1 MKKVKVYRQIG
12 PDGLLADRCNADG
25 TETKLSQRCVQ
36 GDKEVSQVREEVL
49 VFAQTP
55 VPSKVQHEPND
66 EKLMSTR
73 KHEKSFHQNTID
85 IDLELKKREQDGSKN
100 KNIDCGQNETSE
112 NTSDTADSA
121 ATTSMEQKQ
130 SEQTPQ
136 HTVVID
142 IYGKGKKPPITKYT
156 DVTWIDQ
163 STYVVADEGNENVI
177 IVKLVEDV
185 ERRLIHVKN
194 AVTVAKF
201 GGYLAVKTLMKQVN
215 IFTYPELKLSK
226 TCDGV
231 SAIAAHS
238 SNLILVTKSHIE
250 IHVSNKLAVG
260 KKISFQEKG
269 NAFKFKNVFA
279 ACYLS
284 NKTFAVT
291 DAIDKY
297 LHFIDCDGNIHAKVS
312 YTQSGSFGAI
322 ACDENNLVYLASY
335 NKDLVKVYNTNA
347 MCVRRISLGGVLC
360 TRSLSVLSENQILIA
375 TPDMVRLYNLE
386 YVHE

>member
-12 PDGLLADRCNADG
+12 PDGLLANRCNADG
-25 TETKLSQRCVQ
+25 TETKLSQQCVQ

-112 NTSDTADSA
+112 NTSDTADSD
-121 ATTSMEQKQ
+121 ATISMEQKQ

-136 HTVVID
+136 RTVVID

-163 STYVVADEGNENVI
+163 STYAVADEGNENVI
-177 IVKLVEDV
+177 IIKLAGENV
-185 ERRLIHVKN
+185 ERRLVHVKD

-201 GGYLAVKTLMKQVN
+201 DVYLAVRTRKGKVN
-215 IFTYPELKLSK
+215 IFTYPKLKLSK
-226 TCDGV
+226 TYDGI
-231 SAIAAHS
+231 SAIASHS
-238 SNLILVTKSHIE
+238 SSLILLTKSHIE
-250 IHVSNKLAVG
+250 IHVSNKLA
-260 KKISFQEKG
+260 IEKR
-269 NAFKFKNVFA
+269 
-279 ACYLS
+279 YLFEKMERRLNS
-284 NKTFAVT
+284 NNF
-291 DAIDKY
+291 
-297 LHFIDCDGNIHAKVS
+297 VS
-312 YTQSGSFGAI
+312 LTS
-322 ACDENNLVYLASY
+322 
-335 NKDLVKVYNTNA
+335 
-347 MCVRRISLGGVLC
+347 
-360 TRSLSVLSENQILIA
+360 
-375 TPDMVRLYNLE
+375 
-386 YVHE
+386 